1 MDSDDGICAK
11 AAGGATKTAAMV
23 KKRRRRK
30 GATKRQSDDAVGK
43 EKRASALIKGFLT
56 YKRFTSNSMGGSG
69 NVYMGVPN
77 GWMPDADPHA
87 DTYVHHTL
95 DDHPP
100 REFELAIPQILSPVA
115 PVPINSIAAAQEHY
129 SLYGQTYG
137 AVVNMNPNPID
148 NTTGAAFFPYA
159 HDDQQQQQHQN
170 RSRSLTPSS
179 ATLARHYLDQQQQQ
193 CQFQHQS
200 PQHFTSATL
209 GRLSSSQQRRP
220 VLHHV
225 TAANSSSNLIDGER
239 WVSSARGGG
248 PSTTPPRHFTT
259 SSAIEDEMN
268 EAYYT
273 YTLRRQQR
281 KAAAASPA
289 ASSTSKN
296 GTAEW
301 DTSTM
306 ASCGAGGGYKPT
318 SKTFA

>member
-1 MDSDDGICAK
+1 M
-11 AAGGATKTAAMV
+11 
-23 KKRRRRK
+23 
-30 GATKRQSDDAVGK
+30 
-43 EKRASALIKGFLT
+43 
-56 YKRFTSNSMGGSG
+56 
-69 NVYMGVPN
+69 
-77 GWMPDADPHA
+77 
-87 DTYVHHTL
+87 
-95 DDHPP
+95 
-100 REFELAIPQILSPVA
+100 A

-268 EAYYT
+268 EVCVFLDILSDHKDWVNWRGGSLFSGKWICFDSRSIFGKNIST
-273 YTLRRQQR
+273 VKTFSRISLLLEPTFLNSTHRLGSQSDQQALVGVAPTTFR
-281 KAAAASPA
+281 FISLTDPPRNSFIKPA
-289 ASSTSKN
+289 PS
-296 GTAEW
+296 GF
-301 DTSTM
+301 
-306 ASCGAGGGYKPT
+306 ASCLSPWGVIKWPI
-318 SKTFA
+318 FHLP